1 MTQNVPLY
9 ALTVYRCEI
18 KICLYDRNANE
29 YVLLNFEHS
38 LLECDL
44 GFSEAAT
51 SAQAWPKFPEPKQQN
66 AAYDVQKCK

>member
-1 MTQNVPLY
+1 MQTNTY
-9 ALTVYRCEI
+9 
-18 KICLYDRNANE
+18 
-29 YVLLNFEHS
+29 S